1 MMKVEATAYGDRKV
15 FSVSAFNRGISTW
28 LQRLPTV
35 WVEGEVT
42 ELRRHP
48 RWQSVFFTL
57 KDPGDGACL
66 GVSMP
71 RGQFDGLRLDLA
83 DGDRVHA
90 YGRPELYAAR
100 GEFRLRALSLERFG
114 LGDHLAALERLKKKL
129 AAEGLFAASRKRPLP
144 RFPRKIGIV
153 TSPSGAAIRDML
165 RVIGRRFGEIHIVL
179 APARVQGEGAAAEV
193 AQGIRELNALG
204 GVDVIIVGRGGGSL
218 EDLWAFNDE
227 MLARTIAAS
236 KIPVISAVGHEVDFT
251 IADFV
256 ADVRAATPSNA
267 AELVVKEK
275 RGIVDALGDLT
286 GRLQRVMRRG
296 LAAHRDRLERALGRR
311 VLTDPGRPLRELE
324 RRLDDARVRLRQA
337 ALAAL
342 DRRAHRVELA
352 GRGLRSLSPV
362 ARTLNGRRAL
372 IDLQGRL
379 ERGMHRALD
388 RSRHRLGAG
397 AGRLDSLSPL
407 AVLSRGYSLTR
418 TADGRIVRTWRDVA
432 AGDAVNVLLHHGSLD
447 CRVDATR
454 ERDDRPQV

>member
-1 MMKVEATAYGDRKV
+1 MIW
-15 FSVSAFNRGISTW
+15 SVSELSRQLSTA
-28 LQRLPTV
+28 LDERFPTV
-35 WVEGEVT
+35 WVEGEISNFKVYGSG
-42 ELRRHP
+42 HAY
-48 RWQSVFFTL
+48 FTL
-57 KDPGDGACL
+57 KDEGAQIRAVLFRNRMRRIRFEPGDGLHVLAFGAIEIYPQRGEYQL
-66 GVSMP
+66 VVELLEP
-71 RGQFDGLRLDLA
+71 RGLGALQLA
-83 DGDRVHA
+83 F
-90 YGRPELYAAR
+90 EQLK
-100 GEFRLRALSLERFG
+100 
-114 LGDHLAALERLKKKL
+114 ERLGR
-129 AAEGLFAASRKRPLP
+129 EGLFDQARKRPLP

-153 TSPSGAAIRDML
+153 TSPRGAALHDML

-296 LAAHRDRLERALGRR
+296 LAAHRDRLELTLSRR

-324 RRLDDARVRLRQA
+324 RRLDDARARLRQA

-388 RSRHRLGAG
+388 RSRHRLGSD

>member
-1 MMKVEATAYGDRKV
+1 
-15 FSVSAFNRGISTW
+15 VSALSQQLARVMEEKF
-28 LQRLPTV
+28 PAV
-35 WVEGEVT
+35 WVEGEISNFKVYGSG
-42 ELRRHP
+42 HAY
-48 RWQSVFFTL
+48 FTL
-57 KDPGDGACL
+57 KDEGAQLRCVL
-66 GVSMP
+66 FRTRTRRVRFEP
-71 RGQFDGLRLDLA
+71 RDGLHVMAFGAIEIYAQRGDYSLVVELLEPKGVGALQLA
-83 DGDRVHA
+83 F
-90 YGRPELYAAR
+90 EQLK
-100 GEFRLRALSLERFG
+100 
-114 LGDHLAALERLKKKL
+114 ERL
-129 AAEGLFAASRKRPLP
+129 AREGLFDAGRKRPLP